1 MGIEQAVGKK
11 TLQILV
17 VEDELDSQEVV
28 RGLLQ
33 FHGMDCQVAGTAEE
47 ALRVL
52 ESMTPQAIIVDLS
65 LPAMDGWG
73 FLRTLKRDRRLD
85 RVPCVAVTAYHSV
98 EVAQKAIEA
107 GFDAYFA
114 KPIDI
119 GSFVGDLQRVVDA

>member
-1 MGIEQAVGKK
+1 MVNKK
-11 TLQILV
+11 TLQVLV

-33 FHGMDCQVAGTAEE
+33 YHGLECRVAGTAEE
-47 ALRVL
+47 ALYVL

-73 FLRTLKRDRRLD
+73 LLKTLKRDRRLD

-98 EVAQKAIEA
+98 EVAQKAIQA

-119 GSFVGDLQRVVDA
+119 NSFVGDLRQVAGI